1 MKYSNRFLRGALA
14 MVLAAMP
21 GLLLAQK
28 AGDVISG
35 VIEDNEGPMMM
46 VNVTERDAADR
57 IVAHD
62 VTDMEGNFSFRLVNP
77 NDHLQITYVGYE
89 TVDIPIDKTYFE
101 IKMKEA
107 GELPVVEITAERV
120 LETNGLQIPLREA
133 SSVVQTINMDD
144 YADLGITTVDEA
156 LQGQVAGLDIVF
168 DSGDLGARSSM
179 RLRGQSTLTGDGNPL
194 IVVDGNI
201 LSIDANTKNQFAS
214 GLNDYLNSSLEDQYA
229 EDRLAELLSIN
240 PQDIQSISFLKDAS
254 ATALYG
260 MQGAN
265 GVMEIKTKR
274 GQRGATRV
282 SYTYRLNANFQPEGY
297 KYLNGDQYTMFVKEA
312 LFNPHLND
320 QITNDIWE
328 INYVQSKPDYEM
340 WNDNTDWVSAV
351 KKVGLT
357 HNHSVSV
364 SGGGDKANFRV
375 SAGFD
380 DETGTVIGQKMNRF
394 TTRVAFDYFISE
406 RIKVSTNFSMTYS
419 NNRRSGNTAVS
430 SAQEMMPNLAIY
442 YEDPLTGVPTS
453 EYYLMPNDASD
464 RLPGQSNP
472 VLEAEQ
478 KKNNSISLSVDP
490 NFHIT
495 YNLLGLENNQTRLT
509 YEGMV
514 SFGVSNNTSET
525 YTPQTLSR
533 KGWDTGNQNST
544 RSSADKSSSITTQ
557 HTLQFQPH
565 LKNRNHSIGAMV
577 RLEVRN
583 SNSKNMST
591 TLEGLPSGSFESVGL
606 PGIINDMG
614 TGAGRNRSVGIS
626 TQVHYSYKSKYNVTF
641 TTRSDGTTRTGN
653 AKKWGTFPGAGVRW
667 NISDEKWFDGI
678 RESGLLTMAGLNVTW
693 GYTGNAPGGD
703 DMFRSR
709 YSSGSSYDGTSTIYP
724 ANIRL
729 SDFQWEESTSW
740 NYGLNLGLFNDKLD
754 ATINFYH
761 TTNDKLINNSYP
773 IPSSSG
779 YTSLA
784 AVNDG
789 KMMNEGWELTINA
802 RSIYS
807 TKLMGQ
813 DFRIGGSVNFGD
825 NTNQVLEMNDV
836 ILRTWQQDFDLSNPH
851 KKYLSYVALKNS
863 YGSIYGFKYKG
874 VYQYS
879 DWGGFEYDDAGN
891 IIGEKE
897 IPGVAGSNAPVV
909 RDADG
914 NVILNSK
921 GKPKPMMFGYGE
933 DNFTAYEFVGG
944 DVAYEDINH
953 DGNINELDIV
963 YLGSS
968 LPKINGGARL
978 TVSWGRL
985 SWNNSFNFRWGNKIV
1000 NMSRLGAEAPRELR
1014 NVRAAINWRW
1024 RVEGDVTEVPR
1035 ALYNWGYNDLG
1046 SDRYVEDGSFMRWSN
1061 SSLSYQ
1067 VDPKFVKKLHLSS
1080 LSLSCSL
1087 SNLATWT
1094 KYTGLDPEVSS
1105 GRGQVAQD
1113 NSRTP
1118 RSRRLTFGVTV
1129 NF

>member
-1 MKYSNRFLRGALA
+1 
-14 MVLAAMP
+14 
-21 GLLLAQK
+21 
-28 AGDVISG
+28 
-35 VIEDNEGPMMM
+35 
-46 VNVTERDAADR
+46 
-57 IVAHD
+57 
-62 VTDMEGNFSFRLVNP
+62 
-77 NDHLQITYVGYE
+77 
-89 TVDIPIDKTYFE
+89 
-101 IKMKEA
+101 
-107 GELPVVEITAERV
+107 
-120 LETNGLQIPLREA
+120 
-133 SSVVQTINMDD
+133 
-144 YADLGITTVDEA
+144 
-156 LQGQVAGLDIVF
+156 
-168 DSGDLGARSSM
+168 
-179 RLRGQSTLTGDGNPL
+179 
-194 IVVDGNI
+194 
-201 LSIDANTKNQFAS
+201 
-214 GLNDYLNSSLEDQYA
+214 
-229 EDRLAELLSIN
+229 
-240 PQDIQSISFLKDAS
+240 
-254 ATALYG
+254 
-260 MQGAN
+260 
-265 GVMEIKTKR
+265 
-274 GQRGATRV
+274 
-282 SYTYRLNANFQPEGY
+282 
-297 KYLNGDQYTMFVKEA
+297 
-312 LFNPHLND
+312 
-320 QITNDIWE
+320 
-328 INYVQSKPDYEM
+328 
-340 WNDNTDWVSAV
+340 
-351 KKVGLT
+351 
-357 HNHSVSV
+357 
-364 SGGGDKANFRV
+364 
-375 SAGFD
+375 
-380 DETGTVIGQKMNRF
+380 
-394 TTRVAFDYFISE
+394 
-406 RIKVSTNFSMTYS
+406 
-419 NNRRSGNTAVS
+419 
-430 SAQEMMPNLAIY
+430 
-442 YEDPLTGVPTS
+442 
-453 EYYLMPNDASD
+453 
-464 RLPGQSNP
+464 
-472 VLEAEQ
+472 
-478 KKNNSISLSVDP
+478 
-490 NFHIT
+490 
-495 YNLLGLENNQTRLT
+495 
-509 YEGMV
+509 
-514 SFGVSNNTSET
+514 
-525 YTPQTLSR
+525 
-533 KGWDTGNQNST
+533 
-544 RSSADKSSSITTQ
+544 
-557 HTLQFQPH
+557 
-565 LKNRNHSIGAMV
+565 
-577 RLEVRN
+577 
-583 SNSKNMST
+583 MST

-667 NISDEKWFDGI
+667 NISDEKWFDNI
-678 RESGLLTMAGLNVTW
+678 RNSGLLTMAGLNVTW

-709 YSSGSSYDGTSTIYP
+709 YSSGSSYNGTSTIYP

-754 ATINFYH
+754 ANINFYH

-879 DWGGFEYDDAGN
+879 DWGGFEYDEQGN

-1014 NVRAAINWRW
+1014 NVMAAINWRW

-1046 SDRYVEDGSFMRWSN
+1046 SDRYVEDGSFMRWSS